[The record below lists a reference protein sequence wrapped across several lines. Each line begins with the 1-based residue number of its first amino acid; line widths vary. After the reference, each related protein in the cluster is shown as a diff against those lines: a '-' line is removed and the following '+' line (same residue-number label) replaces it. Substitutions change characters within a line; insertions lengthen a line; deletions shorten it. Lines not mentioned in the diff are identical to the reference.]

1 MGRCSPVADPPVL
14 LVVDDQPGVRRLLET
29 VFSRAGFQVLIAAG
43 GAEALELA
51 RSRPPDVAILDLRMP
66 GLDGVET
73 LRGLRE
79 LVPGLP
85 VVLMTAV
92 GEDQRLAEAMR
103 LGAREAVTKPF
114 DVFRLLERVRILLG
128 MQDSGPA
135 SEK

>member
-1 MGRCSPVADPPVL
+1 MADPPVL

-92 GEDQRLAEAMR
+92 GENQRLAEAMR

>member
-1 MGRCSPVADPPVL
+1 VADPPVL

-92 GEDQRLAEAMR
+92 GENQRLAEAMR

>member
-1 MGRCSPVADPPVL
+1 VL

-92 GEDQRLAEAMR
+92 GENQRLAEAMR